1 MFPAYKLNRKNTHPE
16 NIQDIVFEKV
26 KGHGGTVNRTSVYA
40 EAAVRKVL
48 LRRCYGKFRIIHKKN
63 SVLESVFWCF
73 LMNFAKFV
81 ITPFLQNST
90 GRLLLIIA
98 VSIVAKGV
106 LANQTV
112 NYETRTKAYV
122 LI

>member
-1 MFPAYKLNRKNTHPE
+1 MC
-16 NIQDIVFEKV
+16 NIIFEKA
-26 KGHGGTVNRTSVYA
+26 KGCGRTVNVESVCA
-40 EAAVRKVL
+40 EAAVRRL
-48 LRRCYGKFRIIHKKN
+48 
-63 SVLESVFWCF
+63 
-73 LMNFAKFV
+73 
-81 ITPFLQNST
+81 FLQNST

-106 LANQTV
+106 LVNETV